1 MMALNATSHRGWVHE
16 SWINEV
22 KKYTTEPNFSQMPKK
37 ILESYR
43 FIWSGGEMG
52 YTKYIR
58 LSKIQKKDNISYVID
73 SANINYYS
81 NKKRIHATI
90 TKKEW
95 DMFVEPINNFLSQ
108 DYLNARDIRR
118 VSDVGVIMWE
128 IYKDGRCQYLWR
140 YNIRSKKDS
149 DELKT
154 FYHVSSDIDT
164 FNTKFIVKNKQRDK
178 QVYNLQEELDE
189 QKKIKEKKRQQKYAL
204 EAKERKVKYDS
215 ERLWK
220 AVEIGAVGGI
230 GYFKG
235 MNANIK
241 NEQGQTPLM
250 VAVKNGYTEVVRAL
264 GEAIV
269 NVKETDDEGKT
280 AFDYI
285 KKPMS
290 REDNMY
296 SRRMYGA
303 LRVVEVEQ
311 IVRGKAKIV
320 QYSYK
325 NDTDILSLTI
335 KGAKCEDFVF
345 PEHTQCSALRES
357 SKNLIFKA
365 IKDKNNTEFDKL
377 LSNLTDLSIRN
388 KSNYTPLWASI
399 HYHNFYALEKL
410 LDAGAD
416 MYALDQ
422 FDLKTPVYWAAMIND
437 TKLLQVLLKHGAD
450 VDSKDLFGSTA
461 LSTAT
466 HKCNNFEAIAIL
478 LDNGANPYKQDKRG
492 ETVFDKVSAS
502 CKDKTNREKMLKLLK
517 ERSNFSKE

>member
-1 MMALNATSHRGWVHE
+1 MVALNATSHRDWEYE
-16 SWINEV
+16 SWTKEV
-22 KKYTTEPNFSQMPKK
+22 KNYVTEPNFSLMPNN

-43 FIWSGGEMG
+43 FVEAEGWGGG

-58 LSKIQKKDNISYVID
+58 ISKMKKQDSLSYVID
-73 SANINYYS
+73 SANIGYYS

-95 DMFVEPINNFLSQ
+95 KELRNAIDNMLSYNLESRDKRKVFDAGSLLVE
-108 DYLNARDIRR
+108 
-118 VSDVGVIMWE
+118 V
-128 IYKDGRCQYLWR
+128 YKNEKKFYIWR
-140 YNIRSKKDS
+140 YNIHTKKDS
-149 DELKT
+149 DALRV
-154 FYHVSSDIDT
+154 FYRAFSDIDT
-164 FNTKFIVKNKQRDK
+164 FNTKSIVKNKQRDK

-204 EAKERKVKYDS
+204 EAKERKVKHDS
-215 ERLWK
+215 EQLWK
-220 AVEIGAVGGI
+220 AVETGAVGGI

-235 MNANIK
+235 INANIK

-325 NDTDILSLTI
+325 HDTDILSLTI

-345 PEHTQCSALRES
+345 PEHAQCSALRES

-388 KSNYTPLWASI
+388 KLNYTPLWASI

-422 FDLKTPVYWAAMIND
+422 FDLKTPVYWAVMIND

>member
-1 MMALNATSHRGWVHE
+1 MK
-16 SWINEV
+16 IV
-22 KKYTTEPNFSQMPKK
+22 KRLTLG
-37 ILESYR
+37 ILLVVS
-43 FIWSGGEMG
+43 IG
-52 YTKYIR
+52 YT
-58 LSKIQKKDNISYVID
+58 Q
-73 SANINYYS
+73 
-81 NKKRIHATI
+81 IH
-90 TKKEW
+90 
-95 DMFVEPINNFLSQ
+95 N
-108 DYLNARDIRR
+108 
-118 VSDVGVIMWE
+118 
-128 IYKDGRCQYLWR
+128 
-140 YNIRSKKDS
+140 
-149 DELKT
+149 
-154 FYHVSSDIDT
+154 
-164 FNTKFIVKNKQRDK
+164 
-178 QVYNLQEELDE
+178 
-189 QKKIKEKKRQQKYAL
+189 EKK
-204 EAKERKVKYDS
+204 
-215 ERLWK
+215 LWES
-220 AVEIGAVGGI
+220 ATTGAVGGI

-250 VAVKNGYTEVVRAL
+250 VAVKNGYTELVRAL

-285 KKPMS
+285 RKPMS
-290 REDNMY
+290 REDNIY

-325 NDTDILSLTI
+325 HDTDILSLTI